1 MAGLNVCLYIIGL
14 IYIAMNIFLIINLKK
29 FAEKT
34 KSNPLKEKYTEEKL
48 AHFFYKDKNSFSY
61 SVNLNMTRNLRYLMK
76 DYECNEY
83 KYKIENQKKDERQL
97 SRVFSF
103 DLAFINILTNI
114 HFYSLIV
121 VTIFSGI
128 SYIFLWFYCCIQS
141 ENCLSYL
148 GCFFCLVFLV

>member
-34 KSNPLKEKYTEEKL
+34 KSNPLKEKYTEEDL
-48 AHFFYKDKNSFSY
+48 AHFFYKEKNSFSY

-83 KYKIENQKKDERQL
+83 KAKIVNQKKDERQL

-128 SYIFLWFYCCIQS
+128 SYIFLWFYCCI
-141 ENCLSYL
+141 
-148 GCFFCLVFLV
+148 